1 MKSIRTLLA
10 LAVAAGIASGP
21 LAAAEP
27 PTQLIKV
34 PKNEAAMEATRATI
48 AKDAANPPVMPAA
61 HKTKAKQGKA
71 ASANKPHAK
80 PGKAASAN
88 KPHAKPGKAVSS
100 QQRQAKPGKAA
111 SAGKHPAKA
120 HVGKQ

>member
-1 MKSIRTLLA
+1 MKSIKTLLA
-10 LAVAAGIASGP
+10 LALAAGIASGP

-48 AKDAANPPVMPAA
+48 ARDAANPPVKPAA
-61 HKTKAKQGKA
+61 HKSKAKQGKA

-80 PGKAASAN
+80 AGKAA
-88 KPHAKPGKAVSS
+88 SS

-111 SAGKHPAKA
+111 PANKHPAKA
-120 HVGKQ
+120 HAGKK